1 MQDPAIED
9 SSDSCA
15 RSPSHI
21 PGPPGESWDR
31 SAPDALHWSVSARRG
46 TETCV
51 PSACRN
57 RPSSSQWCNGR
68 ATFVC
73 GAWQTNAPHVSRLH
87 RWPLAATSRHVTL
100 YGHSRASSRDR
111 ARTRARARQRP
122 SALRIGRMREG
133 STRRRLRW
141 LVSGPLMAAGE
152 RLGRLAYSDGPVPRP
167 TAQCARL

>member
-1 MQDPAIED
+1 MCCWVAYSWRLCCRRHHHGLALNARGDHARPHDHFRHVRLVVANSGTARYMQDPAIED

-73 GAWQTNAPHVSRLH
+73 GAWHL
-87 RWPLAATSRHVTL
+87 TSRAYTA
-100 YGHSRASSRDR
+100 GHWRRQAAMSRYTDTRAPRAGIEPARELVRASDL
-111 ARTRARARQRP
+111 
-122 SALRIGRMREG
+122 LR
-133 STRRRLRW
+133 
-141 LVSGPLMAAGE
+141 
-152 RLGRLAYSDGPVPRP
+152 
-167 TAQCARL
+167 CA